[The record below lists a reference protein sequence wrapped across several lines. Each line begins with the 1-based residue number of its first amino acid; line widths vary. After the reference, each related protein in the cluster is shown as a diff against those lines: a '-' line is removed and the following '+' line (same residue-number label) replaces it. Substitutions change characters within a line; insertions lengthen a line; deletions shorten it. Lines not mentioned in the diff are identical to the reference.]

1 MTTSCIYSLIALL
14 GIFFFGSDISDN
26 ILTNVSL
33 ESDHWESYVLRIIFM
48 LVLACHIPFI
58 FFAGKEGM
66 LIIIDEHNR
75 SSISKALQAKVQ
87 ENAGIQAAP

>member
-1 MTTSCIYSLIALL
+1 
-14 GIFFFGSDISDN
+14 
-26 ILTNVSL
+26 
-33 ESDHWESYVLRIIFM
+33 M